1 MIHAPSIYTV
11 KSRTLSAQKT
21 KTMTSD
27 LNVPEL
33 TPFGME
39 RKREQDEFN
48 RVAEQQNV
56 VDLNVALAKKN
67 AKRATALLNE
77 EINETTAWLEECEV
91 KIGELKSK
99 LAKEEA
105 DAIEKDKCEQELKRL
120 QVQRKKKMFMKQLS
134 IDEKLLLEQKL
145 KTLLE
150 VPVPKTDDT
159 TRDSESSARSTSHI
173 SGSNAS
179 TADVDNEDE
188 QIFDQVLIRKG
199 TAISIQKDLKPL
211 HNLNCNCSNCV
222 SSLAREIRQARA
234 AIETSRNTTH

>member
-1 MIHAPSIYTV
+1 MIHTPSIYTV

-21 KTMTSD
+21 KTMKSGS
-27 LNVPEL
+27 NVPEL
-33 TPFGME
+33 SPLGME

-48 RVAEQQNV
+48 RVAELQNK

-77 EINETTAWLEECEV
+77 EINETTAWLEECDV

-99 LAKEEA
+99 LAKEKA
-105 DAIEKDKCEQELKRL
+105 DADEKQKCEQELKKL
-120 QVQRKKKMFMKQLS
+120 QVQRKKKMFMKQVS

-150 VPVPKTDDT
+150 VPAAKTKDA
-159 TRDSESSARSTSHI
+159 TRDSERSTSHV

-179 TADVDNEDE
+179 TADADNEDE

-199 TAISIQKDLKPL
+199 TAISIQKELKPL
-211 HNLNCNCSNCV
+211 HDLNCNCSSCV
-222 SSLAREIRQARA
+222 ESLAKEIRQARA
-234 AIETSRNTTH
+234 EIQTNRNTTH